1 MKGLTDFIKNKI
13 NKVRFGQLDQLKE
26 TPAVNMTKILL
37 NPKNIL
43 IIPYNR
49 MGTLLLAS
57 RVFKAF
63 REHYASAKITVA
75 VYEPW
80 SVLISKDPAIDNV
93 VAYGDDIDT
102 PNSRGFQNIGKTLAI
117 QKFDLAF
124 FLSYQFDPVMAY
136 LTRLSEADLRVSFK
150 SNYEIPYFNVELI
163 PAAGNRYEVDRY
175 LEMLRTLGI
184 EGNMRDYTLKIGDSI
199 RQKAKLRYLTGFS
212 PDDKKKR
219 FIGFD
224 LTKEIA
230 GEPINKKNTE
240 QVINTLISGF
250 DATVIVFFEP
260 QKKAMVAELK
270 ESFGKKIILV
280 DDRPVS
286 IVAGLMSFCK
296 FVVTHN
302 TDLFQLAVALKTPN
316 IGILYPKEMIQW
328 SPGEDS
334 NLMHLD
340 RSGGS
345 WSSANTILQTAKKLI
360 NQVHKVK

>member
-1 MKGLTDFIKNKI
+1 MKGIADFLKNKI
-13 NKVRFGQLDQLKE
+13 KQVRFGQLDQIEE

-49 MGTLLLAS
+49 MGTILLAT

-63 REHYASAKITVA
+63 REHYTSAKITIA

-80 SVLISKDPAIDNV
+80 SVLISKDPTIDSV
-93 VAYGDDIDT
+93 VAFGDDIET

-124 FLSYQFDPVMAY
+124 YLSYQFDPVMAY
-136 LTRLSEADLRVSFK
+136 LTRLSDADLRVSFK

-163 PAAGNRYEVDRY
+163 PATGNRYEVDRY

-184 EGNMRDYTLKIGDSI
+184 EGSMRDYTLKISDNI
-199 RQKAKLRYLTGFS
+199 RQKARLRYLTGFS
-212 PDDKKKR
+212 PDSKNK

-230 GEPINKKNTE
+230 GEPLNKKNTE
-240 QVINTLISGF
+240 QVINALISGF
-250 DATVIVFFEP
+250 DATIIVFFEP
-260 QKKAMVAELK
+260 QKKSMVAELK

-280 DDRPVS
+280 EDRPVS
-286 IVAGLMSFCK
+286 IVAGLMSFCR

-302 TDLFQLAVALKTPN
+302 TDLFQLTVALKTPN

-328 SPGEDS
+328 SPGEDT
-334 NLMHLD
+334 NLIHLD
-340 RSGGS
+340 RSRSS
-345 WSSANTILQTAKKLI
+345 WSSANTLLLTAKKLMS
-360 NQVHKVK
+360 QSKKTE